1 MWKTRLILL
10 SIFFSFWA
18 FNLDFAIAAEPTD
31 YGDVVDVNYSL
42 WLDEEHQIE
51 KEGNIDVNLRYIYLR
66 RTQNEQ
72 VPTKVYKALPP
83 DSDEELLQ
91 VYLQAFID
99 EIIGMEVD
107 ELKDFMI
114 AAEDAYG
121 DEDLYYRI
129 KLLIIQY
136 DASAQPTEEPNTSS
150 DPFKDLY
157 PLLIGGSVAVAGGG
171 FALWRLQSSR
181 THKSALSEE
190 KMSSSVRAKSIQKE
204 KIQLKELRELTESIT
219 DSEDIT
225 KKEEP
230 KFRRRR
236 R

>member
-10 SIFFSFWA
+10 TIFFSFWT

-42 WLDEEHQIE
+42 WLDEGHQIE

-66 RTQNEQ
+66 RTQNEP
-72 VPTKVYKALPP
+72 VPSKVKNSFPSSVKQDLEQP
-83 DSDEELLQ
+83 
-91 VYLQAFID
+91 YLQAFID

-114 AAEDAYG
+114 PADEAYG

-129 KLLIIQY
+129 KLLIIHY
-136 DASAQPTEEPNTSS
+136 DASVQPTEGPNTSS

-157 PLLIGGSVAVAGGG
+157 PLLIGGSVAVVGGG

-190 KMSSSVRAKSIQKE
+190 KTSSSVRAKSIQKD
-204 KIQLKELRELTESIT
+204 KIQLKELRELTESIA
-219 DSEDIT
+219 DSEDTT
-225 KKEEP
+225 KKEET